1 MIGLLVGK
9 RALWAL
15 GGAVALVAGLAAVW
29 WAGGRDARQAG
40 EMERLERERAAWERV
55 RDADLGSGDPAN
67 DREWLRER
75 GSRD

>member
-15 GGAVALVAGLAAVW
+15 GGAVALVVGLAAVW

-55 RDADLGSGDPAN
+55 KDADLGSGDPAD

-75 GSRD
+75 SSRD

>member
-15 GGAVALVAGLAAVW
+15 GAVLALCAVW
-29 WAGGRDARQAG
+29 YAGGRDARQAA

-55 RDADLGSGDPAN
+55 KDADLGSGDPAD
-67 DREWLRER
+67 DRDWLRER